1 MGTIT
6 LVSEK
11 PGELEARGR
20 DGGVNLR
27 TAVFEYAGT
36 LAADEIFEDPNLL
49 IPGDSQIVGLEVY
62 WGLNNA
68 AGNNYQPHI
77 QIEVADV
84 NGMKDPVWTSLLTD
98 TGRDSQVT
106 SGRANTVLAV
116 SRAHPEMLRVTEH
129 NRRVRA
135 RVESTGN
142 ISYAG
147 GHFTNNSNFGR
158 VVIDVRFVNL

>member
-6 LVSEK
+6 LLSEK
-11 PGELEARGR
+11 AGVLEARGR
-20 DGGVNLR
+20 DGAVNLR
-27 TAVFEYAGT
+27 TAVFDYAGT
-36 LAADEIFEDPNLL
+36 VSANEVFEDPDML

-68 AGNNYQPHI
+68 AARGSQPHI

-84 NGMKDPVWTSLLTD
+84 IGMKDPVWTSLLTD
-98 TGRDSQVT
+98 NGRDSEVL
-106 SGRANTVLAV
+106 SGRADTILSV
-116 SRAHPEMLRVTEH
+116 SRAHPEMLRVTEN

-135 RVESTGN
+135 RVESTGG